1 MNPLTIV
8 IIIVVIVLMFYLLS
22 YILADPYTLQQMQNG
37 QTTSTIEASSLASS
51 STSAESANFAYS
63 IWFYINDWNY
73 RYGENK
79 VIFGRMGGQST
90 NNSGTTGA
98 TGAGAAGATGA
109 GAAGAT
115 GAGAAGTAGTGAIS
129 GVDPCPSV
137 VLDAT
142 ENNLIISMA
151 CFPGEGSS
159 STSGN
164 LTSVV
169 QTCNVSNIAI
179 QRWVNLTISVYGR
192 SMDVYIDGKLV
203 KTCLLPGVANINN
216 SANIYVTPMGGFSG
230 WTSKFQYYPNP
241 LNPQEAWNI
250 YTNGF
255 SSWYSNMFSS
265 YNVQISLVEN
275 GKTKSSLTL

>member
-1 MNPLTIV
+1 
-8 IIIVVIVLMFYLLS
+8 
-22 YILADPYTLQQMQNG
+22 
-37 QTTSTIEASSLASS
+37 
-51 STSAESANFAYS
+51 
-63 IWFYINDWNY
+63 
-73 RYGENK
+73 
-79 VIFGRMGGQST
+79 MGGQST
-90 NNSGTTGA
+90 TSNSGTTGTTGTTTDA
-98 TGAGAAGATGA
+98 TGSM
-109 GAAGAT
+109 
-115 GAGAAGTAGTGAIS
+115 S

-159 STSGN
+159 SSSGS